1 MEDTMPPREDKVT
14 KPHKNM
20 GVYLPADI
28 ITALTRMADAKKMTR
43 NNLIVTTLTKLAKKY
58 VKDES

>member
-1 MEDTMPPREDKVT
+1 
-14 KPHKNM
+14 
-20 GVYLPADI
+20 LPADI

-58 VKDES
+58 IEETK